1 MTARN
6 RGLENLVEGLPD
18 QRDVR
23 IVTRLDGKSV
33 SKGEWHSPYRAVVES
48 DYCVTI
54 TLKYCKA
61 Y

>member
-6 RGLENLVEGLPD
+6 RSLENLVEGLSD
-18 QRDVR
+18 QRDVW

-33 SKGEWHSPYRAVVES
+33 SEGECHSSYRAVIES